1 MNRSL
6 KSILWVLLFF
16 ASLPTVLAQQD
27 GWPRTL
33 PVEQG
38 EVTIYSLQVHEINED
53 IIYYRAALAYRSS
66 PDAEPVFGAGWF
78 ESRVEVDQVSKTVHP
93 RGLKITETRFPV
105 GTFDVQPGL
114 SKALAERSHGWNLD
128 LSLDEL
134 QTTMK
139 TAEAEADS
147 IQSQNTSPPRIVYR
161 DHPAL
166 LVSIDGEPV
175 LREIENSPYEAVIN
189 TPYPLITDGRTYYLN
204 AAKDVWYRAG
214 KVTGPY
220 HFDTNPPADIVAMVN
235 DDVSDTDDGST
246 PMKITAANAPEVVVS
261 TEPAELVVTE
271 GPAAFVPLVD
281 DLLVLQNSDDDVF
294 MHVSAQQY
302 YIVLAGRWYHA
313 STLNG
318 PWTYQ
323 AADELP
329 QVFAR
334 IPQDSNQAD
343 SRVYVAGTE
352 EAHEAVLDAYVP
364 QTAAVA
370 RGEVEID
377 VVYDGEPNFEA
388 VDGADLEYAD
398 NTGSTVLHSNRLYYL
413 VEDGVWYVST
423 QPNGPWQVSDYR
435 PQQVDRILPSS
446 PVYNVKYVYVYD
458 STPEVVYVGYTPGY
472 IGSYVYHNT
481 IVYGT
486 GWYYRPWV
494 SPRYYY
500 PRHSTWGFNVHYNP
514 WDGWNYGLSWGWGP
528 FSLGYYPGGYWH
540 ESHYWHHRYYGHW
553 GPRGYR
559 HRAARYDRHRN
570 DRNRHNRNRYGY
582 NNRGRNRYRHN
593 DRGRDGY
600 RRNRNLYRDQ
610 AQRARIADT
619 RDRPYRSRSG
629 RGDVDR
635 QVNNTRRPHSRDQRY
650 IDGRKIGRE
659 RTGPIRPA
667 DLAVKASLRDAN
679 SRQRQRK
686 SIADTGRNVYRG
698 TDRNAHSGLRQRG
711 SLADTGRSSYRGT
724 DRSPQRRDVSGRSNK
739 SKKGERNR
747 IMPLPRTGGEQLAS
761 RNTNP
766 AASTSSPNRRIRVNK
781 EALRRTTAPELR
793 ERKSSKRKDKRSVG
807 YERQQSAAPIRLASS
822 RAVVDTS
829 RQQKS
834 RAVAAPP
841 RQPQSKINNRQQRPA
856 QAAPALSRQHRSP
869 QKANSPQR
877 NSQRASGQQNRSV
890 HQGGNRRGRGRS

>member
-16 ASLPTVLAQQD
+16 ASLPVVLAQQD

-33 PVEQG
+33 PLEHG
-38 EVTIYSLQVHEINED
+38 EVTIYSLQVHEMSED
-53 IIYYRAALAYRSS
+53 IIHYRAALAYRSS
-66 PDAEPVFGAGWF
+66 PDAEPIFGAGWF
-78 ESRVEVDQVSKTVHP
+78 ESRAEVDQVSKIVHP
-93 RGLKITETRFPV
+93 QGLNVTETRFPD

-114 SKALAERSHGWNLD
+114 SKALAEQSNGWNLD
-128 LSLDEL
+128 FSLDEL
-134 QTTMK
+134 QTAIE

-147 IQSQNTSPPRIVYR
+147 IESQNTSPPRIIYR

-189 TPYPLITDGRTYYLN
+189 TPYPLITDGKNYYLN

-220 HFDTNPPADIVAMVN
+220 HFDSNPPVDIAAMVN
-235 DDVSDTDDGST
+235 HDVSDTDDGST
-246 PMKITAANAPEVVVS
+246 PVKITAANAPEIVVS
-261 TEPAELVVTE
+261 TEAAELVVTE

-294 MHVSAQQY
+294 MHVSTQQF

-313 STLNG
+313 KTLNG

-334 IPQDSNQAD
+334 IPEDSNQAD

-352 EAHEAVLDAYVP
+352 EANEAVLDAYVP

-370 RGEVEID
+370 RGEVDID

-413 VEDGVWYVST
+413 VENGVWYVST
-423 QPNGPWQVSDYR
+423 QANGPWQVSEYR

-472 IGSYVYHNT
+472 NGSYVYHNT

-486 GWYYRPWV
+486 GWHYRPWV

-500 PRHSTWGFNVHYNP
+500 PRHSTWGFNVHYDP
-514 WDGWNYGLSWGWGP
+514 WYGWSYGLSWGWGS
-528 FSLGYYPGGYWH
+528 FSLGYYAGGYWH
-540 ESHYWHHRYYGHW
+540 RNHYWHHRHYGHW

-559 HRAARYDRHRN
+559 HRAAHYDRHRYK
-570 DRNRHNRNRYGY
+570 HNRYGY
-582 NNRGRNRYRHN
+582 NDHGRNRHGKKGRGHDGYDNYGRSSYRDN
-593 DRGRDGY
+593 DRNRNGNG
-600 RRNRNLYRDQ
+600 RNRNLYRDQ
-610 AQRARIADT
+610 GQRARIADT
-619 RDRPYRSRSG
+619 RDHSYRSGSG

-635 QVNNTRRPHSRDQRY
+635 QVNDTRRPRNLDQRHT
-650 IDGRKIGRE
+650 DSRKIGRD
-659 RTGPIRPA
+659 RLDPVRPA
-667 DLAVKASLRDAN
+667 DLAMKASLRDTR
-679 SRQRQRK
+679 SRDRQRRAL
-686 SIADTGRNVYRG
+686 AD
-698 TDRNAHSGLRQRG
+698 SGRG
-711 SLADTGRSSYRGT
+711 SNRGT
-724 DRSPQRRDVSGRSNK
+724 DRSTQRRDVSGRNIT
-739 SKKGERNR
+739 SKKAERNR
-747 IMPLPRTGGEQLAS
+747 ITPSPRTGVERQQLAS
-761 RNTNP
+761 SRQKPIRIGTYSTQRRV
-766 AASTSSPNRRIRVNK
+766 ATASQQ
-781 EALRRTTAPELR
+781 
-793 ERKSSKRKDKRSVG
+793 RSTRANQKG
-807 YERQQSAAPIRLASS
+807 NRQQDVAPVRLASS
-822 RAVVDTS
+822 RTVVSSS

-834 RAVAAPP
+834 RVVEAPA
-841 RQPQSKINNRQQRPA
+841 RQPQSRANNQQQRPA
-856 QAAPALSRQHRSP
+856 QAVPAPSRQQRGPQKVSVEQRSP
-869 QKANSPQR
+869 KKSNSQQR
-877 NSQRASGQQNRSV
+877 HSQRAGGQQNRFA
-890 HQGGNRRGRGRS
+890 HQGGNRRGRGQD